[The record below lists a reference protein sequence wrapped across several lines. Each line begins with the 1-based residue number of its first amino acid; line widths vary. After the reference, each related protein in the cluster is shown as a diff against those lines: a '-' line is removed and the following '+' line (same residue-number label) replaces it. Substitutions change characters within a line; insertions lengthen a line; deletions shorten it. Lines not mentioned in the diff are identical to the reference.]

1 MIRFA
6 SIAIVLFFSGFVS
19 IESTRNTDNE
29 NTLTAKPKWKKLFD
43 GKTNQGWHMYGKNYV
58 GSSWKIEDGAFHLVP
73 DKDPQSRGDLVTDKE
88 YENFHLKLEWKV
100 VAGSNSGVIFLVNED
115 TTKYKQTFFTGL
127 EMQVLDNIGA
137 SDNKKENHLAGSLY
151 DLIGKAE
158 DSQPKPVGEWN
169 KSEII
174 CDHGK
179 LTLILNDKTVV
190 STTLWDENWK
200 TLVAGSKFK
209 TMPGFGAYKSGKIA
223 LQYHGAEVWY
233 RNIMIL
239 DKGK

>member
-1 MIRFA
+1 MIRFV
-6 SIAIVLFFSGFVS
+6 SIAIVLFFCGFS
-19 IESTRNTDNE
+19 TIESTRNADNA
-29 NTLTAKPKWKKLFD
+29 NSSTAKPKWKKLFD

-58 GSSWKIEDGAFHLVP
+58 GSSWKIEDGAYHLVP
-73 DKDPQSRGDLVTDKE
+73 DKDPQSRGDLVTDRE

-100 VAGSNSGVIFLVNED
+100 ATGSNSGVIFLVKED
-115 TTKYKQTFFTGL
+115 TVKYKQTYFTGL
-127 EMQVLDNIGA
+127 EMQVLDNIDA

-158 DSQPKPVGEWN
+158 DSKPNPVGEWN

-179 LTLILNDKTVV
+179 LTLILNGKTVV
-190 STTLWDENWK
+190 ATTLWDDNWK
-200 TLVAGSKFK
+200 ALVAGSKFK
-209 TMPGFGAYKSGKIA
+209 TMPGFGTYKSGKIA